1 VVVKRGSV
9 PAAPHSI
16 QHYAQGSIDHLAIPV
31 AVGFFGGEP
40 AAQLNL
46 TAIQQTSNSQRRCL
60 LCAVKAILLKGEPG
74 ELGVGDHPTGER
86 PDEQLAD
93 RHGFCNG
100 TLRVC
105 LIWVAAVAPSAP
117 QAFAWQSPRP
127 GRRKPLLA
135 PPDCWRASRFFT
147 NVGRIFSL
155 PFSP

>member
-1 VVVKRGSV
+1 MGV
-9 PAAPHSI
+9 
-16 QHYAQGSIDHLAIPV
+16 
-31 AVGFFGGEP
+31 FWGEP

-46 TAIQQTSNSQRRCL
+46 TAIQQASNPQRRCL
-60 LCAVKAILLKGEPG
+60 LYAVKAVLLKGEPG

-93 RHGFCNG
+93 RHDFCNG

-127 GRRKPLLA
+127 GRRQA
-135 PPDCWRASRFFT
+135 PPRPLSCRPASRFFT

-155 PFSP
+155 PFPH